1 MHLLIT
7 ALGSAGDVHPY
18 LAIGQEARSRGHR
31 VTVCTHA
38 AFGGLVQ
45 RCGLGFRPI
54 GSAAAYAS
62 AMADP
67 RLWNPRTSLKR
78 LWQVVSGLLDEQY
91 AALGQE
97 VRSDTVMLGSLWA
110 FGARLLSEKQGIPY
124 VSSHVSASTLLSA
137 ISPPTHPRVSLS
149 TKLPL
154 QLRRW
159 GLRLAEHTMVDRL
172 MGPELNRF
180 RTHLGLAPVRRIL
193 STWIHSPHGV
203 LALFPAWFAPRAAD
217 WPPHLRFCGFPLF
230 EDPDHA
236 GLDEEVE
243 ALLDRRA
250 RPIIATAGST
260 LPPSHAHFEALHD
273 VAQSLGRP
281 LIVLGGVPEPVHPA
295 RSLAPTALHRPHL
308 PLRALLSRSAAL
320 IHHGGVGTA
329 AFAFQS
335 AVPQLVTPFAH
346 DQFDNAQRIVRL
358 GCGQQLPP
366 NGDAFRMQAALSF
379 LLSDAPSNQRCR
391 DVALLMNDLA
401 DRGSSRSASAA
412 AVDHLEKVLAHTP
425 TGNFAAQPLR
435 VAA

>member
-18 LAIGQEARSRGHR
+18 LAIGQEARARGHR
-31 VTVCTHA
+31 VTVCSHA

-45 RCGLGFRPI
+45 RCGLGFQPI
-54 GSAAAYAS
+54 GSATAYAA

-78 LWQVVSGLLDEQY
+78 LWEVASDLLDEQY
-91 AALGQE
+91 TVLGHE

-124 VSSHVSASTLLSA
+124 LSSHVSPSTLLSA

-149 TKLPL
+149 TRLPL

-172 MGPELNRF
+172 MGPDLNRF
-180 RTHLGLAPVRRIL
+180 RKHLGLAPVQRIL

-217 WPPHLRFCGFPLF
+217 WPAHLSFCGFPLF
-230 EDPDHA
+230 EDPIRA

-243 ALLDRRA
+243 ALLDRRLL
-250 RPIIATAGST
+250 PIIATAGST
-260 LPPSHAHFEALHD
+260 LLRSATHFDALHD

-281 LIVLGGVPEPVHPA
+281 LIVLGGAPVRAPAA
-295 RSLAPTALHRPHL
+295 RSLVLAALHRPHL

-320 IHHGGVGTA
+320 VHHGGIGTA
-329 AFAFQS
+329 AFAFES

-366 NGDAFRMQAALSF
+366 KGDAFRIQSTLSA
-379 LLSDAPSNQRCR
+379 LLSDTRSNQRCR
-391 DVALLMNDLA
+391 DIALLMRPPAAND
-401 DRGSSRSASAA
+401 SPQSAA
-412 AVDHLEKVLAHTP
+412 GRAVDHLEAVMAHTP
-425 TGNFAAQPLR
+425 TGKIGGQDLPVSA
-435 VAA
+435 